1 MVAPKMEPMV
11 APKITPIISPMKGS
25 STGSFTV
32 AGSNGGLALHVTIN
46 GTVIQEKDVARSIR
60 DELKLLGQRRGV
72 NVALGV

>member
-1 MVAPKMEPMV
+1 
-11 APKITPIISPMKGS
+11 MKGL
-25 STGSFTV
+25 STGSFPV